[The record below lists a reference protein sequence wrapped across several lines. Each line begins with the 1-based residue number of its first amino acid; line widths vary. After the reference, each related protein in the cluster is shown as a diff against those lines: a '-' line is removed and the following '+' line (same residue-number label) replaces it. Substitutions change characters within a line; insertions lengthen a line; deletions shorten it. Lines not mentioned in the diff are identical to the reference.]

1 MSASRA
7 SDTGRP
13 LSPVTLMLIVR
24 EAGLGLAADQRPV
37 LASTGLAGAPGLR
50 PAQRPLRPAAVSEA
64 DPRRAESGPRR
75 DGVRRMERSAAVER
89 LMPTLGPCLETDIRN
104 AIR

>member
-1 MSASRA
+1 MCLPVGPLTLVAPCSRW
-7 SDTGRP
+7 
-13 LSPVTLMLIVR
+13 LSWLIVR
-24 EAGLGLAADQRPV
+24 EAGLGLAADQSWPQ
-37 LASTGLAGAPGLR
+37 LALVAPGLR

-75 DGVRRMERSAAVER
+75 NEERDIRRSAAVER
-89 LMPTLGPCLETDIRN
+89 LMPTLGPCLEPDVKN

>member
-1 MSASRA
+1 MQRDITRYLNPGNFACDKNAIVELDVFVSASQA

-37 LASTGLAGAPGLR
+37 LASTGLTGAPGLR
-50 PAQRPLRPAAVSEA
+50 QAQRPL
-64 DPRRAESGPRR
+64 
-75 DGVRRMERSAAVER
+75 
-89 LMPTLGPCLETDIRN
+89 
-104 AIR
+104 